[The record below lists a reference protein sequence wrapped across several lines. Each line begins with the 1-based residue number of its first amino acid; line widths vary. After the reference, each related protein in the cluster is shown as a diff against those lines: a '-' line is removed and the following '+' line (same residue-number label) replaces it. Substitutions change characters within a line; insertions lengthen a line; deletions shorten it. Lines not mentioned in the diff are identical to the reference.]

1 MVANFF
7 YKTLKLNIDW
17 VLFFSILPLLGVGL
31 LSMSSFTAEN
41 YYFERQLIWITLSLV
56 VFFLFSFIDW
66 RFLRR
71 TGVVVT
77 IYLMGILSLFLLFA
91 IGQITRNTQSWVSVA
106 GFSIQPVEFIKL
118 VVIIILAKYFTRRH
132 VEIARVKHILISGL
146 YTFIP
151 FVLVSMQPDFG
162 SAMVISFIWLGLT
175 MASGISKKHLLF
187 VFSGGVLSFVVL
199 WSFVFVDY
207 QKARIL
213 TFINP
218 LADIQGA
225 GYNAFQSM
233 VAVGSGQM
241 FGKGVGYGSQSRL
254 NFLPEHQTDFIFAA
268 FAEEWG
274 FVGVLLVFTLFTIII
289 WRIIANAKM
298 GATNFEVLFG
308 LGLAFF
314 IMAHFIIH
322 IGMNIG
328 LLPVTGLPIPFM
340 SYGGS
345 HMLAVFAGLGILM
358 GMRKY
363 AHPIHRSDIQNEFI
377 GPR

>member
-7 YKTLKLNIDW
+7 HKTLRLNIDW
-17 VLFFSILPLLGVGL
+17 VLFFSTLPLLGVGL

-41 YYFERQLIWITLSLV
+41 YYFERQLIWIALSLV

-77 IYLMGILSLFLLFA
+77 IYLIGIVSLLLLFA

-132 VEIARVKHILISGL
+132 VEIARVKHILI
-146 YTFIP
+146 IP

-187 VFSGGVLSFVVL
+187 VFSGGVISFMIL

-233 VAVGSGQM
+233 VAVGSGQI

-274 FVGVLLVFTLFTIII
+274 FVGVLLVFILFTIII
-289 WRIIANAKM
+289 WRIITNAKM

-345 HMLAVFAGLGILM
+345 HMLAVFSGLGILM

>member
-7 YKTLKLNIDW
+7 HKTLRLNIDW
-17 VLFFSILPLLGVGL
+17 VLFFSTLPLLGVGL

-41 YYFERQLIWITLSLV
+41 YYFERQLIWIALSLV

-77 IYLMGILSLFLLFA
+77 IYLIGIVSLLLLFA

-175 MASGISKKHLLF
+175 MASWISKKHLLF
-187 VFSGGVLSFVVL
+187 VFSGGVISFMIL

-233 VAVGSGQM
+233 VAVGSGQI

-254 NFLPEHQTDFIFAA
+254 NFLPEHQTDFIFA
-268 FAEEWG
+268 E
-274 FVGVLLVFTLFTIII
+274 L
-289 WRIIANAKM
+289 K
-298 GATNFEVLFG
+298 
-308 LGLAFF
+308 
-314 IMAHFIIH
+314 
-322 IGMNIG
+322 
-328 LLPVTGLPIPFM
+328 
-340 SYGGS
+340 
-345 HMLAVFAGLGILM
+345 
-358 GMRKY
+358 
-363 AHPIHRSDIQNEFI
+363 
-377 GPR
+377 